1 MSGLAQATLAS
12 RAGSKRAAMRTGIL
26 LGCARRAS
34 RSAWSIVTAS
44 LALGLGAGCTA
55 SADAVR
61 PVQNVLYYP
70 TGVAVAPGDA
80 VMFVV
85 NANSDLRYDSG
96 YVSVFDLAG
105 IDAAAS
111 AWTTSQTI
119 PDGCTRDKS
128 HPETIDCKQSQFM
141 VPNAAA
147 RIGNF
152 ATDIGVQDT
161 GNGTTRLIIPT
172 RGDPSVTWLDWNGT
186 ALSCSTSKESFALC
200 DDAHRLTYVHDDP
213 SLASLP
219 PEPFG
224 VFADKSG
231 QFAMVTHLTT
241 GDVTLI
247 DSPIGGKATIADVA
261 TGVFQSNPA
270 TGLIGAD
277 GIAGRTPGSP
287 GDIIYVGSTS
297 ENRIQTFTVG
307 RPVNKA
313 PPYLIPGDW
322 FFLDGYGA
330 DAGGSSDTRSMA
342 FSASGDRLY
351 IVNRNPPSLQIYD
364 TSLGTDG
371 FPRNKLLGATDLC
384 LDASTVSV
392 MDAGDGDRAY
402 VSCFNDSQIY
412 VIDPSGLSMLADVI
426 PVGRGP
432 YSVATS
438 AARKKVYVS
447 NFLDNTV
454 GVIDASPTSAS
465 RDRVVLLLVQDLPK

>member
-1 MSGLAQATLAS
+1 
-12 RAGSKRAAMRTGIL
+12 MRTGIL
-26 LGCARRAS
+26 LGC
-34 RSAWSIVTAS
+34 
-44 LALGLGAGCTA
+44 GLIAGLVAGCTA

-61 PVQNVLYYP
+61 PVQSALYYP

-96 YVSVFDLAG
+96 YVSVFDLAK
-105 IDAAAS
+105 IDQVTA
-111 AWTTSQTI
+111 AWTSAKTVPSGCK
-119 PDGCTRDKS
+119 PDPDHIETLEC
-128 HPETIDCKQSQFM
+128 PESQFM
-141 VPNAAA
+141 MPNAAA

-152 ATDIGVQDT
+152 ATDISVQDT
-161 GNGTTRLIIPT
+161 GNGTMRLIVPT

-186 ALSCSTSKESFALC
+186 ALSCSTSKEGFAIC

-231 QFAMVTHLTT
+231 QFAMVTHLTS

-247 DSPIGGKATIADVA
+247 DSPVGGNATIADVA
-261 TGVFQSNPA
+261 TGVFQSDPT
-270 TGLIGAD
+270 TGLIGAC
-277 GIAGRTPGSP
+277 GIAGRTPGSA
-287 GDIIYVGSTS
+287 GDIIYVGGTS

-307 RPVNKA
+307 RPVNHA
-313 PPYLIPGDW
+313 PPYLIPGNW

-330 DAGGSSDTRSMA
+330 DAGGSTDTRSLA

-351 IVNRNPPSLQIYD
+351 VVNRNPPSLQIYD
-364 TSLGTDG
+364 TSLGADG
-371 FPRNKLLGATDLC
+371 FPKNMLVGATDLC
-384 LDASTVSV
+384 LDPSVVSV

-402 VSCFNDSQIY
+402 VTCFNDGELY

-426 PVGRGP
+426 QVGRGP

-447 NFLDNTV
+447 NFLENTV
-454 GVIDASPTSAS
+454 GVIDASPTSAT
-465 RDRVVLLLVQDLPK
+465 RDRVVLLLGTPKT